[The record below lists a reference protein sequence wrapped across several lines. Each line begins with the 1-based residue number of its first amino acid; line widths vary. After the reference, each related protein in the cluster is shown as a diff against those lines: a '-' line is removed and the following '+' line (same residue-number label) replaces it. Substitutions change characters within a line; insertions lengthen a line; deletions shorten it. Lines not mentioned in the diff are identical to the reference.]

1 MTLVTANWDL
11 LENFWIFGSFIC
23 DVSTSVLLND
33 RLFIVF
39 VGAKSSTLRKRERN
53 LTATFQWLSFLWA
66 GLSPIDCGFQEIRL
80 SKAVTTSTQL
90 FRFISRGFIQGIAI
104 KAELK
109 QIKQQRFMQIIF
121 IDAFESAWIPI
132 NTARRGVKQSWWR
145 VGHKFA

>member
-1 MTLVTANWDL
+1 MTPVTASWDL

-39 VGAKSSTLRKRERN
+39 VSAKSSTLRKRKRN
-53 LTATFQWLSFLWA
+53 LTATFQWLLFLWA
-66 GLSPIDCGFQEIRL
+66 GLSPIGCGFQEM
-80 SKAVTTSTQL
+80 SKAATTSTPL
-90 FRFISRGFIQGIAI
+90 FRFNSRGFIQGIAI

-132 NTARRGVKQSWWR
+132 NTARREVKQSWWR